1 MYSYPLSPT
10 DGTYLSS
17 SIQHTPLDGTT
28 LKKTKDD
35 ILRTMASISKAGGN
49 IEEQVEMLLALPYEL
64 DICDYTKAIQSCN
77 DIHLLSLLMYELHN
91 RGLVPDLLLF
101 NVYLKKCEDLEEK
114 EEAYQYHLRL

>member
-49 IEEQVEMLLALPYEL
+49 IEEQVE
-64 DICDYTKAIQSCN
+64 
-77 DIHLLSLLMYELHN
+77 LSLIHI
-91 RGLVPDLLLF
+91 
-101 NVYLKKCEDLEEK
+101 
-114 EEAYQYHLRL
+114 